1 MAIPLDE
8 NYNDN
13 ATNQVMAGNTFDL
26 DGLRY
31 VVVGS
36 HTYSSKIVLGST
48 LNIPPTV
55 GNNNELIIDM
65 DAGNN
70 SQWGLSS
77 VTISAVDGSA
87 FSLAGISFMIYNGFA
102 IGAPGTSSNVTLTN
116 NRGETIGTYVPTDSG
131 SVVQFDGTSN
141 PAAQGIT
148 SFTFSGTELV
158 LEVDNLDFA
167 PIPPTVTSATYNA
180 STGVLVVTGTD
191 FAALAGATNDID
203 ASKLTLTGEGNA
215 TYTLTDT
222 ADVEITSATS
232 FTLTLSAT
240 DRAGLNLLANK
251 NGSSST
257 GGTTYNL
264 AAADD
269 WNAAV
274 TGGNTAD
281 LTLNAVTVSN
291 ANASPTV
298 ANAIPNQ
305 NATEDT
311 AFNFQFASNTFADAD
326 VGDALTYSAQF
337 AGGGALPAWLS
348 FNSATRTFSGT
359 PANGNVGSVSIDVI
373 ADDGNG
379 GTVTDTF
386 NIVVAN
392 TNDAPMVANAIAN
405 QNATEDAA
413 FNFQF
418 AANTFA
424 DVDVGDTVA
433 YSAQL
438 AGGGALP
445 AWLSFNAGTRTFSGT
460 PANGDVG
467 SVSIEVT
474 ASDGNG
480 GTVADTFDIV
490 VANTNDAPT
499 VANAVPN
506 QNATE
511 ESAFSF
517 TFAANTFA
525 DADVGDTITYTAQLA
540 GGGALPAWLSFNA
553 ATRTFSGTPANG
565 DVGTLN
571 IDVIASDGNGGSVT
585 DTFNLVVAN
594 TNDDP
599 TLNNAIANQNATEDA
614 AFNFQFAANTFADVD
629 VGDTVA
635 YSAQLAGGGAL
646 PAWLSFNA
654 GTRTFSGTPANGD
667 VGSVSIEVTASD
679 GNGGTIA
686 DTFDIV
692 VANTNDAPTVA
703 NTIPDR
709 SATQGAAFN
718 FQFAANTFADADVGD
733 TLSYSA
739 QVAGGGALPAWLSFD
754 SVTRSFSGTPLNAHV
769 GAVSI
774 DVIASDGNGGSVTDT
789 FTITVGDIND
799 NPTVANS
806 IPNQNASEDTAL
818 NFAFAANT
826 FADMDVGDTLTYSA
840 QLAGGGSLPAWL
852 SFDSTTRTFSGTP
865 LNAHVGTQS
874 IQVTA
879 NDGHGGTVTDT
890 FDIVVANTN
899 DAPTVANAI
908 ANRSATEG
916 VAFNF
921 QFAASTFADMDVGDT
936 LTYSAQLAGGGA
948 LPAWLSFDL
957 ATRTFSGTPATAH
970 IGTLSIDVIANDGHG
985 GTVTD
990 TFDLVVAAMPVDPDP
1005 VPPTPTPPAPPTPGV
1020 PDNDGIPPAV
1030 EDQAPGIPGPG
1041 GNTTPGDGNG
1051 DGIKDSEQPSVG
1063 SVGFVLSPTGV
1074 SNPGS
1079 APPTF
1084 TTLVASSQNGKVG
1097 SGNDNSR
1104 ITSLT
1109 QKDAPADAPAGLQ
1122 TPIGLVSFTVEL
1134 APGKTSE
1141 SFSLYLD
1148 PALGVNGYWKQDSTG
1163 TWINIASE
1171 PYGGKMVL
1179 EGGRVRLD
1187 FQITDGGQFDAD
1199 GKVDGIITDPGAPGH
1214 MPLSIVGLAPDMP
1227 QGFWF

>member
-1 MAIPLDE
+1 MPIPTDE
-8 NYNDN
+8 NYNDD
-13 ATNQVMAGNTFDL
+13 ADEVIAGNVFIRDGIKYELAGSQTYNSTIGPGISGMPVDSGQQSQELIFDL
-26 DGLRY
+26 PDEKG
-31 VVVGS
+31 
-36 HTYSSKIVLGST
+36 TMT
-48 LNIPPTV
+48 
-55 GNNNELIIDM
+55 
-65 DAGNN
+65 
-70 SQWGLSS
+70 S
-77 VTISAVDGSA
+77 VTISAEDGSA
-87 FSLAGISFMIYNGFA
+87 FSLAGISFLIYSNG
-102 IGAPGTSSNVTLTN
+102 VTLTGY
-116 NRGETIGTYVPTDSG
+116 RGATPTG
-131 SVVQFDGTSN
+131 STSAYNSN
-141 PAAQGIT
+141 PGQDPEHLNLSANADFQNIT
-148 SFTFSGTELV
+148 SFRISGPGLL
-158 LEVDNLDFA
+158 LEIDNLDFE
-167 PIPPTVTSATYNA
+167 PVPPTITSATYDA

-191 FAALAGATNDID
+191 FAALAGAANDID
-203 ASKLTLTGEGNA
+203 ASKFTLTGEGNA
-215 TYTLTDT
+215 IYTLTDT

-240 DRAGLNLLANK
+240 DRAGLNLIANK
-251 NGSSST
+251 NGPSST
-257 GGTTYNL
+257 GGTVYNL

-281 LTLNAVTVSN
+281 LTLNAVAVSN
-291 ANASPTV
+291 ANAAPTV

-305 NATEDT
+305 NATEDA
-311 AFNFQFASNTFADAD
+311 AFNFQFASNTFVDSD
-326 VGDALTYSAQF
+326 VGDTLTYSAQL

-359 PANGNVGSVSIDVI
+359 PANGNVGSVIIDVI
-373 ADDGNG
+373 ASDGKG

-392 TNDAPMVANAIAN
+392 TNDAPTVANSIAN
-405 QNATEDAA
+405 QNASEDVA

-418 AANTFA
+418 ASNTFA
-424 DVDVGDTVA
+424 DVDAGDALT

-445 AWLSFNAGTRTFSGT
+445 AWLSFNAANRTFNGT

-467 SVSIEVT
+467 TVSIEVT
-474 ASDGNG
+474 AIDGNG

-499 VANAVPN
+499 VANTIAN
-506 QNATE
+506 QNATQNT
-511 ESAFSF
+511 AFNF
-517 TFAANTFA
+517 QFAANTFA
-525 DADVGDTITYTAQLA
+525 DVDVGDVLTYSAQLA
-540 GGGALPAWLSFNA
+540 GGGALPVWLSFDP

-571 IDVIASDGNGGSVT
+571 VDVIASDSNGGTVT
-585 DTFNLVVAN
+585 DTFSIAVGDVNDMPAVAN
-594 TNDDP
+594 AVP
-599 TLNNAIANQNATEDA
+599 NQNATEDA
-614 AFNFQFAANTFADVD
+614 AFSFQFAANTFADAD
-629 VGDTVA
+629 VGDVLT
-635 YSAQLAGGGAL
+635 YTAQLAGGGAL
-646 PAWLSFNA
+646 PVWLSFDPV
-654 GTRTFSGTPANGD
+654 TRTFSGTPANSD
-667 VGSVSIEVTASD
+667 VGTLSIEVTASD
-679 GNGGTIA
+679 GNGGTAA

-703 NTIPDR
+703 NAISNQNAAQNT
-709 SATQGAAFN
+709 AFN
-718 FQFAANTFADADVGD
+718 FTFAANTFADVDAGASL
-733 TLSYSA
+733 TYSA
-739 QVAGGGALPAWLSFD
+739 QLAGGGALPGWLSFD
-754 SVTRSFSGTPLNAHV
+754 SATRTFSGTPANGDV
-769 GAVSI
+769 GTVSI

-789 FTITVGDIND
+789 FNIVVSDVND
-799 NPTVANS
+799 MPTVANA
-806 IPNQNASEDTAL
+806 IANQNATEDAVF
-818 NFAFAANT
+818 NFQFAGNT
-826 FADMDVGDTLTYSA
+826 FADADVGDTLTYTA
-840 QLAGGGSLPAWL
+840 QLAGGAVLPVWL
-852 SFDSTTRTFSGTP
+852 SFDPVTRTFSGTP
-865 LNAHVGTQS
+865 LNSNVGTLS
-874 IQVTA
+874 IDVIA

-899 DAPTVANAI
+899 DAPTVASAI

-921 QFAASTFADMDVGDT
+921 QFGASTFADVDVGDT

-948 LPAWLSFDL
+948 LPAWLSFDP
-957 ATRTFSGTPATAH
+957 ATRTFSGTPATAN
-970 IGTLSIDVIANDGHG
+970 IGTLSIDVIADDGHG

-990 TFDLVVAAMPVDPDP
+990 TFDVVVAAIPVDPEP
-1005 VPPTPTPPAPPTPGV
+1005 VPPTPPTPTPPTPGV

-1063 SVGFVLSPTGV
+1063 SVGFVLSPTGE
-1074 SNPGS
+1074 SNPGN

-1122 TPIGLVSFTVEL
+1122 TPIGLVSFTVQL
-1134 APGKTSE
+1134 APGKSSE

-1148 PALGVNGYWKQDSTG
+1148 PALGVNGYWKQDASG
-1163 TWINIASE
+1163 TWVNLASE
-1171 PYGGKMVL
+1171 PYGGKMVT
-1179 EGGRVRLD
+1179 EGGRTRLD

-1199 GKVDGIITDPGAPGH
+1199 GKADGIITDPGAPGH